1 MKKVFTLA
9 CLAIFVIT
17 ALVMAGC
24 GSGSNGNKKV
34 AVAFANSSA
43 SWQKNGQTI
52 KDTLEKEGFTVDL
65 QFADTAEQQIDQ
77 LKAQIAD
84 NPKCIVIGAVDGGAG
99 GR

>member
-52 KDTLEKEGFTVDL
+52 KDTLEKEGFTVTTYIHGL
-65 QFADTAEQQIDQ
+65 GENEAVRQMFVERADEAWNALE
-77 LKAQIAD
+77 AQ
-84 NPKCIVIGAVDGGAG
+84 
-99 GR
+99 